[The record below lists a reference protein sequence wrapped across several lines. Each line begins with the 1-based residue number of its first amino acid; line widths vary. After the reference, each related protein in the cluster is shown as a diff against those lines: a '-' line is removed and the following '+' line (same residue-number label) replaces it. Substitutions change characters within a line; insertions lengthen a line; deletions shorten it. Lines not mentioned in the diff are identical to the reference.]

1 MNSKSTLKRRDARK
15 GAAFSSI
22 YVIYSVIFWGYPFVW
37 LFVLAFSKWKY
48 FGSPKFNGIYNFLKL
63 FNDPVFWKSFL
74 NIMNFM
80 LYFIPLV
87 LVGSLLFAMGMKRL
101 KYGKTFVGLAF
112 LLANISSG
120 VAYSIMFS
128 KMFSENGPLNQMLDK
143 LFGVRIPWFTNP
155 QWALF
160 SIVIIVVW
168 KFVGYYGL
176 IIYSGLNSIP
186 KEVYEAAKIDGA
198 TRWEQFRFITLPLL
212 NPSIVM
218 ILVFSITLSFGIFTE
233 PYMIT
238 GGGPLRSTLTPM
250 MLMYTTAFQKM
261 DPAYSATMSILVALM
276 SFGIIWLTRKIVERD
291 VSLT

>member
-1 MNSKSTLKRRDARK
+1 
-15 GAAFSSI
+15 
-22 YVIYSVIFWGYPFVW
+22 
-37 LFVLAFSKWKY
+37 
-48 FGSPKFNGIYNFLKL
+48 
-63 FNDPVFWKSFL
+63 
-74 NIMNFM
+74 MNFM